1 MKKTLSLITVA
12 AVVFMSLVFVPA
24 SHAEELPDSTKQY
37 SYEITPIMEP
47 FNNFFFV
54 KTDNPDPESF
64 CFIDEDSRYENKG
77 ANDSRTINLAP
88 RFADVAYD
96 DEETLRLSGGYLF
109 RAPNRDVDGGNIV
122 LKEYKYVK
130 REGWGSFMQWTTSP
144 DVYTLPPLVD
154 DFDYL
159 IETYGEGEGFW
170 SKMNAIQD
178 TLRETALYSGPSTRG
193 KVMRRDREWM
203 ISVAG
208 YIDQSFSIQSPY
220 YRSDALP
227 LFASWAYPYR
237 LDSIAFPS
245 TMAIISQR
253 LEPTSTYEWMEGGH
267 AYISVTFD
275 GQTGVYGGAGSIEGK
290 KVNDSQILRKFT
302 FDSDDAPVTLESAYK
317 LLIDYS
323 KVETEDDIP
332 RDDELT
338 WKQVYD
344 TVGDG
349 AWARLYDGDYT
360 YFYDCIG
367 DGTNFKKS
375 DFDNGGSLY
384 WWGDLGYCR
393 DTWADGRYIGEW
405 CVLKPG
411 ATFADYPN
419 GNVLVKNATIPLIT
433 YQRGSIRGI
442 AETTATVLYLYDS
455 ETDEWHAASIPA
467 NSQYA
472 VYGSIRTLVKQGRLD
487 QKYLDM
493 VTLTRAQVEAMQ
505 VDSQTN
511 VVPQNGFVYD
521 GKLVPGTPFDASAE
535 PAFIKGDVNGDGT
548 VEICDATMIQEHVAE
563 RIILTEEQKKA
574 ADTNGNGVVDITDA
588 TLIQKYIAELIDFL
602 G

>member
-64 CFIDEDSRYENKG
+64 YFIDEDSRYENKG
-77 ANDSRTINLAP
+77 ANDSGTINRAP

-130 REGWGSFMQWTTSP
+130 REGWRSFMQWTTSP

-170 SKMNAIQD
+170 SKMNAIQN

-227 LFASWAYPYR
+227 LFASWAYPYC

-253 LEPTSTYEWMEGGH
+253 L
-267 AYISVTFD
+267 
-275 GQTGVYGGAGSIEGK
+275 
-290 KVNDSQILRKFT
+290 
-302 FDSDDAPVTLESAYK
+302 
-317 LLIDYS
+317 
-323 KVETEDDIP
+323 
-332 RDDELT
+332 
-338 WKQVYD
+338 
-344 TVGDG
+344 
-349 AWARLYDGDYT
+349 
-360 YFYDCIG
+360 
-367 DGTNFKKS
+367 
-375 DFDNGGSLY
+375 
-384 WWGDLGYCR
+384 
-393 DTWADGRYIGEW
+393 
-405 CVLKPG
+405 
-411 ATFADYPN
+411 
-419 GNVLVKNATIPLIT
+419 
-433 YQRGSIRGI
+433 
-442 AETTATVLYLYDS
+442 
-455 ETDEWHAASIPA
+455 
-467 NSQYA
+467 
-472 VYGSIRTLVKQGRLD
+472 
-487 QKYLDM
+487 
-493 VTLTRAQVEAMQ
+493 
-505 VDSQTN
+505 
-511 VVPQNGFVYD
+511 
-521 GKLVPGTPFDASAE
+521 
-535 PAFIKGDVNGDGT
+535 
-548 VEICDATMIQEHVAE
+548 
-563 RIILTEEQKKA
+563 
-574 ADTNGNGVVDITDA
+574 
-588 TLIQKYIAELIDFL
+588 
-602 G
+602 